1 MKIHGRTAKAIE
13 EAIRICRDENVLRKY
28 LEEREVEVKTIMS
41 MLFSQKD
48 VMERYGKAQMEKGII
63 TSIKTLM
70 KSMNLSL
77 EKAMDALQI
86 SGDDRKKYAELM
98 GV

>member
-1 MKIHGRTAKAIE
+1 
-13 EAIRICRDENVLRKY
+13 
-28 LEEREVEVKTIMS
+28 MS

-48 VMERYGKAQMEKGII
+48 VMERYGKAQMEKGMEKGII

-70 KSMNLSL
+70 KSMNISL

>member
-1 MKIHGRTAKAIE
+1 M
-13 EAIRICRDENVLRKY
+13 
-28 LEEREVEVKTIMS
+28 EEREVEVKTIMS